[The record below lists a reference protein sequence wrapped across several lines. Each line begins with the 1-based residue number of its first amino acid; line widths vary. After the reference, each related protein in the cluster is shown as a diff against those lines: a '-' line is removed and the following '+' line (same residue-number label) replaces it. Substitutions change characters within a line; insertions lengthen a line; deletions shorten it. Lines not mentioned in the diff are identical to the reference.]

1 MNQNFYLFNRSYM
14 EKQIIDAAEEMRA
27 AQKLYFRT
35 RNPSALSK
43 SKSLE
48 RRLDCLL
55 EESRGRQTKHPELF

>member
-1 MNQNFYLFNRSYM
+1 M
-14 EKQIIDAAEEMRA
+14 EKQIIGLAEEMRE

-48 RRLDCLL
+48 RRFDRLL
-55 EESRGRQTKHPELF
+55 EEYREQQAKQPTLF